1 MREFWTDGSAVPN
14 PGEGGFAVIE
24 VRDGEAKPIILG
36 RKSNTTNIQMEGWA
50 IIQAMKRADG
60 EPCEIHTDSNLWV
73 QTMQEWAPEW
83 AANDWHKKDEKIMD
97 RAGNLI
103 GYKETKIKNLDIV
116 KEMYELYNPDT
127 MKFVWER
134 GHVGTQFN
142 EMADEWANKAREGEK
157 L

>member
-24 VRDGEAKPIILG
+24 VREGEAKPVILG

-50 IIQAMKRADG
+50 IIQAMKRAG
-60 EPCEIHTDSNLWV
+60 EEPCEIHTDSNLWV

-83 AANDWHKKDEKIMD
+83 AANDWHKKKENKL
-97 RAGNLI
+97 G
-103 GYKETKIKNLDIV
+103 ETKIKNLDIV

-127 MKFVWER
+127 MKLIWER
-134 GHVGTQFN
+134 GHIGTQYN
-142 EMADEWANKAREGEK
+142 EMADEWANKAREGAK